1 MFLIKTLIFMINTT
15 LKTLLQHRSIR
26 KFTAQDIDE
35 QTLDLILRAACNGST
50 MGNMQLYSIIITKE
64 KEKMQEMAP
73 LHFNQPIATNAPVI
87 LTFVADFNRFN
98 KYCEYRDAETD
109 VYSNLQSYHWAVI
122 DAIIAAQN
130 ACVAAESLGLGLC
143 WLGTITYNA
152 DKFIKI
158 LKLPQHTV
166 PVACIAIGYPDEN
179 PELTDKLPL
188 EALVH
193 YETYN
198 DYNQESI
205 DWLYAEKEAHIN
217 TKKLLEENNLPNLAR
232 IFTER
237 RYTKTDNEH
246 FAKVI
251 EEVMKGQGF
260 LMR

>member
-1 MFLIKTLIFMINTT
+1 MINST
-15 LKTLLQHRSIR
+15 LKTLLQHKSIR
-26 KFTAQDIDE
+26 KFTAQDIDD
-35 QTLDLILRAACNGST
+35 QTLDFILRAACNGST
-50 MGNMQLYSIIITKE
+50 MGNMQLYSIIITKA

-98 KYCEYRDAETD
+98 KYCEYRDAETNA
-109 VYSNLQSYHWAVI
+109 YSNLQSYHWAVI

-130 ACVAAESLGLGLC
+130 ACVAAESLGLGIC

-166 PVACIAIGYPDEN
+166 PVACIALGYPDEN
-179 PELTDKLPL
+179 PELTDKLPV

-217 TKKLLEENNLPNLAR
+217 TKKLLAENNLPNLAR
-232 IFTER
+232 IFTEK

-251 EEVMKGQGF
+251 EEVIKAQGF
-260 LMR
+260 NH